1 MLKRQVVLECIAAL
15 LILLFLYAS
24 VSKFLDFKRFIDEM
38 NNQPLPNSWTPFLVW
53 GIPFLEIAISAALI
67 FEYTRLLA
75 LYASLVLMTL
85 FTIYAIMILVHFFPY
100 VPCSCGGVIRKL
112 TWPQHLALNLFYVAL
127 SVLGL
132 VLQRSQ
138 NVKSIFITQNKN
150 SFV

>member
-1 MLKRQVVLECIAAL
+1 MLKRQVVIECIAAL

-53 GIPFLEIAISAALI
+53 GIPFLEIAISAALL

-85 FTIYAIMILVHFFPY
+85 FTIYAIMILAHFFPY

-112 TWPQHLALNLFYVAL
+112 TWPQHLVLNLFYVAL

-132 VLQRSQ
+132 ILQRS
-138 NVKSIFITQNKN
+138 KHFKPIFINKH

>member
-75 LYASLVLMTL
+75 FYASFVLMTL

>member
-53 GIPFLEIAISAALI
+53 GIPCLEIAISAALL

-75 LYASLVLMTL
+75 LYASLVLMTS
-85 FTIYAIMILVHFFPY
+85 FTIYSIMIIAHFFPY

-112 TWPQHLALNLFYVAL
+112 TWPQHLALNLSYVAL

-132 VLQRSQ
+132 VLQRR
-138 NVKSIFITQNKN
+138 KSFKPIFINKH

>member
-1 MLKRQVVLECIAAL
+1 MLKRQVVLECMAAL

-53 GIPFLEIAISAALI
+53 GIPFLEIAISVALL

-85 FTIYAIMILVHFFPY
+85 FTIYAIMILAHFFPY

-112 TWPQHLALNLFYVAL
+112 TWPQHLVLNLFYVAL

-132 VLQRSQ
+132 ILQRS
-138 NVKSIFITQNKN
+138 KHFKPIFINKH